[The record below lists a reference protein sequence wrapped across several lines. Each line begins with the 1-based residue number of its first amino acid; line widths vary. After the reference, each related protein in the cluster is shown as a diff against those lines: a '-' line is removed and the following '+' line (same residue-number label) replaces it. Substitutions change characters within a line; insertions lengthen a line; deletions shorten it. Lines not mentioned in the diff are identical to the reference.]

1 MQDTA
6 TWKASR
12 PLHYLVPFK
21 ELDKNSRCSI
31 LHTNESNKRFNS
43 EYEIKVAAAMIR
55 YRQLEEALELSA
67 PIIPIR
73 VGGSAN
79 KVLKSLTGIN
89 DVFYSFTERLKYWD
103 ICAGHA
109 LFASRFGIVTDKNG
123 QPISYQETKVNSVPN
138 GAMFFRNEGFAKEIN
153 FRLTDWMNRTNVE
166 KMPSFASSVMKKKAE
181 MVTTSEPVWSTAN
194 KSSIE
199 IY

>member
-1 MQDTA
+1 
-6 TWKASR
+6 
-12 PLHYLVPFK
+12 
-21 ELDKNSRCSI
+21 
-31 LHTNESNKRFNS
+31 
-43 EYEIKVAAAMIR
+43 
-55 YRQLEEALELSA
+55 
-67 PIIPIR
+67 
-73 VGGSAN
+73 
-79 KVLKSLTGIN
+79 
-89 DVFYSFTERLKYWD
+89 
-103 ICAGHA
+103 
-109 LFASRFGIVTDKNG
+109 
-123 QPISYQETKVNSVPN
+123 VPN

>member
-1 MQDTA
+1 M
-6 TWKASR
+6 
-12 PLHYLVPFK
+12 
-21 ELDKNSRCSI
+21 
-31 LHTNESNKRFNS
+31 
-43 EYEIKVAAAMIR
+43 
-55 YRQLEEALELSA
+55 EEALELSA

-79 KVLKSLTGIN
+79 KVLKSLTGIA

-123 QPISYQETKVNSVPN
+123 RPISYQANKINSVPN

-153 FRLTDWMNRTNVE
+153 CRLADWKNLNNIE
-166 KMPSFASSVMKKKAE
+166 KMPFFASSVMKKKAD
-181 MVTTSEPVWSTAN
+181 MVPTSEPAWSSASRSRVEN
-194 KSSIE
+194 
-199 IY
+199 Y